1 MGSAFS
7 QQQYVV
13 AKPPTGRLTLVTG
26 EPVMSSEQA
35 NKQNVYYTPYTGS
48 MLPIYDGTGWRERT
62 FSELTLALA
71 GSANWAS
78 GSNYDLF
85 VYDDAGTLRLLTGPA
100 WTNDTTRATA
110 LERVNGLL
118 MNAASMTGRYGASS
132 TVTVAQDRGLYVG
145 TMRTNASGQTTWQV
159 NPGEGASGTQA
170 CYGYL
175 WNMYNRVWTGLIM
188 RPSAATWSYHGGT
201 RQWNGDSG
209 MKLEVVTGEAQSFVV
224 IGVGSTQPSG
234 GGLQR
239 IGYWGGHSRC
249 VHQWLSV
256 CVQLHDLSFHHDA
269 RGSIRSSAGATH
281 IQRGGIHW
289 GHYDCLRVG
298 ELDDYGRRI
307 FLKGTLCKL
316 STSQAQFI
324 KPSQPFAPSTG

>member
-71 GSANWAS
+71 GSANWATD
-78 GSNYDLF
+78 SNFDLF
-85 VYDDAGTLRLLTGPA
+85 VYDDQGTLRLLTGPA

-145 TMRTNASGQTTWQV
+145 TMRTNASGQTTWELGGTAAGGD
-159 NPGEGASGTQA
+159 PGKLF
-170 CYGYL
+170 L
-175 WNMYNRVWTGLIM
+175 WNCYNRVLHSATVVDSTDSWTYGSSTIRKKNDSDSNRVTYVVGLAEDSILSENTSYAVN
-188 RPSAATWSYHGGT
+188 SAGG
-201 RQWNGDSG
+201 GFG
-209 MKLEVVTGEAQSFVV
+209 AG
-224 IGVGSTQPSG
+224 IGVDSTSAFSG
-234 GGLQR
+234 NTGNFSGVASNVDSLDALYRGTPGIGLHFLQA
-239 IGYWGGHSRC
+239 IETGNATGTQTFYG
-249 VHQWLSV
+249 
-256 CVQLHDLSFHHDA
+256 D
-269 RGSIRSSAGATH
+269 AGAPTLVVK
-281 IQRGGIHW
+281 G
-289 GHYDCLRVG
+289 L
-298 ELDDYGRRI
+298 LFTGR
-307 FLKGTLCKL
+307 F
-316 STSQAQFI
+316 
-324 KPSQPFAPSTG
+324 